1 MSVWS
6 GRKGHAPWA
15 AAAGT
20 LAPQEDA
27 PLGLTMTAVDLK
39 HLGLPLG
46 AALQYVAE
54 APEEAAAAMAATRRQ
69 VAAKGGVCAVL

>member
-1 MSVWS
+1 
-6 GRKGHAPWA
+6 
-15 AAAGT
+15 
-20 LAPQEDA
+20 
-27 PLGLTMTAVDLK
+27 MTAVDMK

>member
-1 MSVWS
+1 MTSV
-6 GRKGHAPWA
+6 
-15 AAAGT
+15 
-20 LAPQEDA
+20 D
-27 PLGLTMTAVDLK
+27 MK

-69 VAAKGGVCAVL
+69 VAAKGGVCVVCPP